1 MHKAAFA
8 RRERGKNHYM
18 EHTGRVI
25 LCKYGEVALKG
36 ANRPQFESAMMR
48 ELRRR
53 AEGVGRYEIWSAQS
67 TVYIEP
73 QDEGS
78 EARIEEM
85 YGEASHVFGFSGIC
99 IAASAE
105 KDIDRIR
112 EAAAEYVPGQISGC
126 RTFKV
131 EAKRSDKRF
140 PHKSPE
146 IAASVGEAILDV
158 MPELTVDLHDPD
170 VTVMVEVRER
180 CAYIHAGQ
188 ERGAGGLPSGTNG
201 RALLLLSGG
210 IDSPVAGYMMM
221 KRGVTVDAVH
231 FESMPYTSEQA
242 REKVLAL
249 ASILTDWCGEMR
261 VHVISVTHIQEA
273 LRDNCDNDYFTILLR
288 RFMMALADRTA
299 RHTGAQAL
307 VTGESLG
314 QVASQ
319 TMHALAATDCKTTLP
334 VFRPCIGMD
343 KEEIVVLSRK
353 IGAFETSILPYEDCC
368 TVFTPQ
374 HPKTRPEIEKVEAQE
389 ALVDF
394 DGLCEEAWQ
403 GRRLFYVRRGLEQ
416 KEYEPR

>member
-1 MHKAAFA
+1 MHFKQSA
-8 RRERGKNHYM
+8 RRESEFCSIMNFI
-18 EHTGRVI
+18 GRVI

-53 AEGVGRYEIWSAQS
+53 AGRVGEYEIWSAQS

-73 QDEGS
+73 KNDDAENS
-78 EARIEEM
+78 IDAM
-85 YGEASHVFGFSGIC
+85 YDEASHVFGFSGIC
-99 IAASAE
+99 IAAAVE
-105 KDIDRIR
+105 KDMDKIR
-112 EAAAEYVPGQISGC
+112 AAAAEYVPPQIAGK

-140 PHKSPE
+140 PQKSPE
-146 IAASVGEAILDV
+146 IAALVGEAILEA
-158 MPELTVDLHDPD
+158 MPEVTVDLHDPD
-170 VTVMVEVRER
+170 VVVTVEVRER

-201 RALLLLSGG
+201 RAMLLLSGG

-221 KRGVTVDAVH
+221 KRGVIVDAVH

-242 REKVLAL
+242 REKVLSL
-249 ASILTDWCGEMR
+249 ASILTDYCYEMR
-261 VHVISVTHIQEA
+261 VHVISVTHIQEV
-273 LRDNCDNDYFTILLR
+273 LRDSCDNDYFTILLR

-307 VTGESLG
+307 ITGESLG

-368 TVFTPQ
+368 TVFTPP
-374 HPKTRPEIEKVEAQE
+374 HPKTRPELEKVEAQE

-394 DGLCEEAWQ
+394 ESLCEEAWQ
-403 GRRLFYVRRGLEQ
+403 SRRLFYVRYGLEP
-416 KEYEPR
+416 KEYDPQ